1 MGDASRLCSGMT
13 RPRLLIVGA
22 GLAGTFAAHAAAR
35 RGAHVTLLER
45 FAPGHDRGSSHG
57 GSRIFRHAYEQDDYV
72 RLAIEADEGW
82 RDLERASGERLLWR
96 AGGLDLAPAA
106 APELDRIERALR
118 AHDRPVERLAA
129 DEVRRR
135 FPAYAPDAGTLALF
149 QPDAGVVAADRAL
162 VAAARQAVDLGAEL
176 CFGAPVAR
184 LDQEADG
191 VVAQLEDGTRR
202 RADRGIVAAGP
213 WLAEGALALDLP
225 LRVEQQQ
232 VVYLAAPAGPDHGAD
247 RMPLFIDRARHT
259 YGMGRLEHP
268 AAVKVA
274 DHVGAPTIRLTERDD
289 RLDASWAAATED
301 RAKALLPG
309 LGARVGGTTCL
320 YTQTPDEDFVIGP
333 HPYAPGWTLAGGFSG
348 HGFKFGPA
356 LGAMLADLALD
367 GSSAAWSPRFDPDRF
382 ARTTEAGATAG

>member
-1 MGDASRLCSGMT
+1 MT

-57 GSRIFRHAYEQDDYV
+57 GSRIFRHAYEQEDYV
-72 RLAIEADEGW
+72 RLAIRADEGW
-82 RDLERASGERLLWR
+82 RELERATQERLLWR
-96 AGGLDLAPAA
+96 AGGLDLAPAG
-106 APELDRIERALR
+106 APELDRIESALR
-118 AHDRPVERLAA
+118 AHDRPVERLTA

-135 FPAYAPDAGTLALF
+135 FPAYAPDADTVALF

-162 VAAARQAVDLGAEL
+162 IAAARRAADLGAEL
-176 CFGAPVAR
+176 RFGTPVAR
-184 LDQEADG
+184 LEPEADG
-191 VVAQLEDGTRR
+191 VVAALEDGSRI

-213 WLAEGALALDLP
+213 WLAEGPLALDLP

-232 VVYLAAPAGPDHGAD
+232 VVYLAAPAGPDHGAE

-274 DHVGAPTIRLTERDD
+274 DHVGAPTIRLAERDG
-289 RLDASWAAATED
+289 RLDPAWAAATEA

-309 LGARVGGTTCL
+309 LGGRVAGTTCL
-320 YTQTPDEDFVIGP
+320 YTTTPDEDFVIGAHP
-333 HPYAPGWTLAGGFSG
+333 HVPAWTVAGGFSG

-356 LGAMLADLALD
+356 LGAMLAELALD
-367 GSSAAWSPRFDPDRF
+367 GSSPAWSTRFAPDRF
-382 ARTTEAGATAG
+382 ARTTEAGASAG

>member
-1 MGDASRLCSGMT
+1 MT
-13 RPRLLIVGA
+13 RPRLLIIGA

-72 RLAIEADEGW
+72 RLAVQADEGW
-82 RDLERASGERLLWR
+82 RELERASGERLLWR
-96 AGGLDLAPAA
+96 AGGLDLAPAGT
-106 APELDRIERALR
+106 PELDRIERALR

-135 FPAYAPDAGTLALF
+135 FPAYAPDAGTVALF
-149 QPDAGVVAADRAL
+149 QPDAGVVSADRAL
-162 VAAARQAVDLGAEL
+162 LAAARQAADRGADLR
-176 CFGAPVAR
+176 FGTPVA
-184 LDQEADG
+184 LLGPEADG
-191 VVAQLEDGTRR
+191 VVAQLEDGTRLA
-202 RADRGIVAAGP
+202 ADRGIVAAGP
-213 WLAEGALALDLP
+213 WLAEGPLALDLP

-232 VVYLAAPAGPDHGAD
+232 VVYLAAPPGPDHGAE

-274 DHVGAPTIRLTERDD
+274 DHVGAPTIRLAERDP
-289 RLDASWAAATED
+289 RLDATWAAATAE
-301 RAKALLPG
+301 RARALLPG
-309 LGARVGGTTCL
+309 LGARVGGATCL
-320 YTQTPDEDFVIGP
+320 YTRTPDEDFVIGP
-333 HPYAPGWTLAGGFSG
+333 HPHAPGWTVAGGFSG

-356 LGAMLADLALD
+356 LGAMLAELALE
-367 GSSAAWSPRFDPDRF
+367 GSSAAWAPRFALGRF
-382 ARTTEAGATAG
+382 ARATEGDAPAG